1 MSISPINFN
10 GMIQNTNEI
19 SHTKAN
25 EDQKPMLQQA
35 VLTETVEK
43 QQEHQAHQV
52 NDTHNAKRAEDN
64 LDREGNGR
72 GYEGNKKRR
81 PPSEKD
87 KTTQKLEGDG
97 SVKEKPT
104 PSFDMRV

>member
-25 EDQKPMLQQA
+25 EDQKPLLQQA
-35 VLTETVEK
+35 ALTDTVEK
-43 QQEHQAHQV
+43 QQEQLSHQV
-52 NDTHNAKRAEDN
+52 NDTKSSKRTEN
-64 LDREGNGR
+64 SYDREGNGK
-72 GYEGNKKRR
+72 GYEGNKKRK
-81 PPSEKD
+81 PPKEKEG
-87 KTTQKLEGDG
+87 QNLEGDG
-97 SVKEKPT
+97 TVTEKPK

>member
-25 EDQKPMLQQA
+25 EDQKHLLQQEA
-35 VLTETVEK
+35 LTSAVEK
-43 QQEHQAHQV
+43 HQEQQAHQV
-52 NDTHNAKRAEDN
+52 NDTYNAKHAENN
-64 LDREGNGR
+64 LDREGNGK
-72 GYEGNKKRR
+72 GYEGNKKRK
-81 PPSEKD
+81 PPKD
-87 KTTQKLEGDG
+87 KKGQQLEGDG
-97 SVKEKPT
+97 SVKEKPQ